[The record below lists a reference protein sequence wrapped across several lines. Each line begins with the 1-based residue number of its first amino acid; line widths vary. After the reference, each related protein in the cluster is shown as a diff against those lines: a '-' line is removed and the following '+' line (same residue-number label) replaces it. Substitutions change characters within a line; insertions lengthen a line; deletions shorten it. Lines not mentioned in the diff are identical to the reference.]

1 MKKIKARIDRLN
13 KEEDKREIM
22 ELSKKKVHKG
32 MKNSKEIKMKEK
44 NLKNRLK
51 RQEEVVEELN
61 KTKMHSPLH
70 MILVKLAKKRGY
82 HRTIRSSSI

>member
-1 MKKIKARIDRLN
+1 MKKMKVRIDRLN

-51 RQEEVVEELN
+51 RQEEVKEELN
-61 KTKMHSPLH
+61 KTKIHSPQH
-70 MILVKLAKKRGY
+70 MMLVKRTKKRGY
-82 HRTIRSSSI
+82 HRTIRS